1 MNGQALADEMAIRA
15 LNAAYADAVMR
26 RDAAAWSSL
35 WAQDGRWFFLG
46 QWIEGR
52 DNILARWQDAINGFP
67 VIFHHITSEQV
78 VVSGDQ
84 AKSRVYLAEEV
95 VTLKQLSLRFIGVYS
110 DVCTRLDEGWRYS
123 SRRFDLIYQGP
134 GSLKPEGWLGCT
146 PQDI

>member
-1 MNGQALADEMAIRA
+1 MTCQSLADEMAIRA

-35 WAQDGRWFFLG
+35 WAHDGRWFFLG
-46 QWIEGR
+46 KWIEGR

-67 VIFHHITSEQV
+67 IICHHITSEQV
-78 VVSGDQ
+78 AVSGDQ

-95 VTLKQLSLRFIGVYS
+95 VTLKQLSLRFIGVYN
-110 DVCTRLDEGWRYS
+110 DICTRLDEGWRYS

-134 GSLKPEGWLGCT
+134 GSLKPEGWLGYT